1 MNRFETFMSQL
12 VPTNATLGY
21 YCDFDKALRNVKA
34 LRVKLSALN
43 SLIPDEDFDEVL
55 EILWEEY
62 PQAFD
67 VLPLLIAVRDAEK
80 SHILDSAGHCCTIA
94 SYLDSL
100 EGIRC
105 FMEETGLRQFFAEA
119 KPQSLVDY
127 VLGIEVGLDTNARK
141 NRVGKLMERHVSTCF
156 ERASLDFAQE
166 VYSSTF
172 PEVEAALGV
181 DTKRFD
187 FAVRTRRKTYLIE
200 VNFYDHAHP
209 KLREVVYSVIDAA
222 KRINRLEGF
231 EFVWI
236 TDGTDWHTEKDALK
250 DAFDTIPH
258 LYNLRTLPNL
268 ITELG
273 ATRCRK
279 TQ

>member
-21 YCDFDKALRNVKA
+21 YCDFDKALRNVSK
-34 LRVKLSALN
+34 LRVKLSSLSALAQT
-43 SLIPDEDFDEVL
+43 DKFDEVL
-55 EILWEEY
+55 AILWEEY
-62 PQAFD
+62 PQAFE

-80 SHILDSAGHCCTIA
+80 SHILDSAGHCRTMS

-166 VYSSTF
+166 VYSSTY
-172 PEVEAALGV
+172 PEVAAALGV

-187 FAVRTRRKTYLIE
+187 FVVRTRRKTYLIE
-200 VNFYDHAHP
+200 VNFYSSAGS
-209 KLREVVYSVIDAA
+209 KLNEVARAYTELAPRVNSV
-222 KRINRLEGF
+222 EGF
-231 EFVWI
+231 EFIWI
-236 TDGTDWHTEKDALK
+236 TDGIGWHGAKSKLQE
-250 DAFDTIPH
+250 AFSAIPRI
-258 LYNLRTLPNL
+258 YNLTTLPLL
-268 ITELG
+268 ISELQAEG
-273 ATRCRK
+273 
-279 TQ
+279 